1 MSDKSHRLSRFW
13 EELKR
18 RKVIKVI
25 AMYAA
30 TAFIILEVVDIV
42 APSLG
47 LPNWTL
53 NLVIVL
59 LSIGFPI
66 TVIFSWIFD
75 ITPEGLKKT
84 ESVQATGEKESTA
97 PKAKR
102 RLKPSDA
109 IIAVL
114 IVIVVILVYPKIFN
128 KDKFEAM
135 RDTDGRISIAV
146 MPFGNLSGDT
156 LYNVWQGG
164 FQNLLITTL
173 SNSGEVIS
181 PSVSS
186 HL

>member
-66 TVIFSWIFD
+66 AVIFSWIFD

-84 ESVQATGEKESTA
+84 ESVQATGE
-97 PKAKR
+97 
-102 RLKPSDA
+102 
-109 IIAVL
+109 
-114 IVIVVILVYPKIFN
+114 
-128 KDKFEAM
+128 
-135 RDTDGRISIAV
+135 RINYA
-146 MPFGNLSGDT
+146 
-156 LYNVWQGG
+156 
-164 FQNLLITTL
+164 
-173 SNSGEVIS
+173 
-181 PSVSS
+181 
-186 HL
+186 